1 MVRRG
6 RSPLPGSP
14 DAYISSVAHDDAATA
29 VVAALELPAGAYNVT
44 DDEPV
49 RRREYVEVMANSLG
63 VPSPRPLPRWITI
76 LMGSLAE
83 LLSRSERM
91 SNKKLRNAAPQW
103 APVFRSVRDGLP
115 KALAGRRD

>member
-1 MVRRG
+1 
-6 RSPLPGSP
+6 
-14 DAYISSVAHDDAATA
+14 
-29 VVAALELPAGAYNVT
+29 
-44 DDEPV
+44 
-49 RRREYVEVMANSLG
+49 
-63 VPSPRPLPRWITI
+63 
-76 LMGSLAE
+76 MGSLAE